1 MKIGILS
8 LILHTNY
15 GGILQSYALQ
25 TILEQMGH
33 NVIVLD
39 KDRDAHRSAFR
50 QCLTLGKFI
59 LSRYFL
65 KKDVEYYNPIKLN
78 RERKEREQNTQAFIN
93 KYIHRRRVRRIQS
106 GVLKDVDAIV
116 VGSDQV
122 WRPKYFEA
130 QWKTG
135 IEHAFLK
142 FASSY
147 QIKRIAYAPSFGTEV
162 WEFSEEKTIICS
174 KLLQVFDAVSVR
186 ETSAID
192 LCRNKLCR
200 NNVIQTLDPTLLL
213 SKEDYE
219 QLIESAE
226 VKKSP
231 GNLLCYILDNSKEKQ
246 KLVERIAKERHLVP
260 FNTNSKIGNP
270 DAPQKDRI
278 QPPVEQWIRS
288 FMDAEF
294 VVTDSFHACVFSIIF
309 EKPFVV
315 IANEERGTAR
325 YKSLFSMLSLEHH
338 LLNSTYEY
346 DSCQSYTVN
355 EKAINSLK
363 NLKNTS
369 MAFLQNALK

>member
-25 TILEQMGH
+25 TILERMGH
-33 NVIVLD
+33 TVIVLD
-39 KDRDAHRSAFR
+39 KDRETHRSAIR
-50 QCLTLGKFI
+50 QCLTLGKYI
-59 LSRYFL
+59 LSRYLL
-65 KKDVEYYNPIKLN
+65 KKNIEYYNPRKLN
-78 RERKEREQNTQAFIN
+78 RERKERELNTRAFIN
-93 KYIHRRRVRRIQS
+93 KYIHIRAVRSIQS

-135 IEHAFLK
+135 IEQAFLK

-162 WEFSEEKTIICS
+162 WEYSEEQTIICS
-174 KLLQVFDAVSVR
+174 RLLQIFDAVSVR
-186 ETSAID
+186 ETSALY
-192 LCRNKLCR
+192 LCRDKLRR
-200 NNVIQTLDPTLLL
+200 NDVIHTLDPTLLL

-219 QLIESAE
+219 HLIDSADIQ
-226 VKKSP
+226 KSP

-246 KLVERIAKERHLVP
+246 ELVERIAKERHLIP
-260 FNTNSKIGNP
+260 FHTNSKIGNP

-278 QPPVEQWIRS
+278 QPPVEQWIRG
-288 FMDAEF
+288 FMDASF

-315 IANEERGTAR
+315 IANEDRGTAR
-325 YKSLFSMLSLEHH
+325 YMSLFSILSLENH
-338 LLNSTYEY
+338 LLNSANQYEG
-346 DSCQSYTVN
+346 
-355 EKAINSLK
+355 
-363 NLKNTS
+363 TS
-369 MAFLQNALK
+369 MALLREALM